1 METLKIERFRMEGLK
16 NMEFTL
22 MAPHAIKIAGK
33 YPCINLLEK
42 RLDAVKAFLPELD
55 RIEAQER
62 KWHNAYLLNEAESNR
77 DGFVNALIR
86 SEHTY
91 ARVVLKGYEEASEK
105 LTALFDKHKRDIA
118 TDSNIAE
125 TQRIYNLIEDIERT
139 PGMLDVLATFALI
152 PVYNALKETNIQFDE
167 LWQQRNSELS
177 EVDHVDSKTIRIH
190 CSRALNEL
198 YNGIEY
204 QAAENDDA
212 AWGALIRELSQMNSY
227 YKQRLK
233 ARITHR
239 KNKSK
244 KEDEPLIAPP
254 EASSPDKE

>member
-1 METLKIERFRMEGLK
+1 MGTLKIERFRFDGLK

-22 MAPHAIKIAGK
+22 MAPHAIKIAEK

-42 RLDAVKAFLPELD
+42 RFNAVKSFLPELD
-55 RIEAQER
+55 KIEAQER
-62 KWHNAYLLNEAESNR
+62 KWHNAHLLNEAESNR

-86 SEHTY
+86 CEHTY
-91 ARVVLKGYEEASEK
+91 ARVVIKGYEEASEK

-125 TQRIYNLIEDIERT
+125 TQRIYNLVEDVERT
-139 PGMLDVLATFALI
+139 PGMLDVLATFSLI
-152 PVYNALKETNIQFDE
+152 PIYNSLKENNIRFDE

-177 EVDHVDSKTIRIH
+177 EIDRVDSKTIRLH
-190 CSRALNEL
+190 CSKALHEL

-212 AWGALIRELSQMNSY
+212 AWGALIRELSQMNGY

-239 KNKSK
+239 KNKGK
-244 KEDEPLIAPP
+244 KEDEPLITPP
-254 EASSPDKE
+254 EASSPDIE